1 MTVPTLAQ
9 DPCTT
14 LWGPAQLST
23 PFNYPLLEWSHLL
36 CRFFPTGVLTMAFG
50 ERERF
55 CGFPRGLTLSAW
67 TAKSRDREGVSEKV
81 QDSVHFGQYDP
92 DG

>member
-1 MTVPTLAQ
+1 MVP
-9 DPCTT
+9 
-14 LWGPAQLST
+14 
-23 PFNYPLLEWSHLL
+23 FVVPLLFHRGPDHGFRRAGEGLWL
-36 CRFFPTGVLTMAFG
+36 PEGVD
-50 ERERF
+50 
-55 CGFPRGLTLSAW
+55 SAW